1 MIEQRVKDKA
11 QIAVEAFWESMS
23 EEDRKK
29 FIEKMKK
36 IEHNL
41 IEKIKK
47 RKENQNEKMGN
58 IICDDICSG
67 LRNR

>member
-36 IEHNL
+36 
-41 IEKIKK
+41 K
-47 RKENQNEKMGN
+47 
-58 IICDDICSG
+58 
-67 LRNR
+67 